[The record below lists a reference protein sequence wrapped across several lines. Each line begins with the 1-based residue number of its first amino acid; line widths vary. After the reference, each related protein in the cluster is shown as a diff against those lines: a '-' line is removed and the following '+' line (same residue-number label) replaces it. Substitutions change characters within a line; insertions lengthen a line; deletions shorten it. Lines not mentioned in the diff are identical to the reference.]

1 MKLKRL
7 QNMFA
12 NTGTA
17 GGWDPQR
24 GSPVG
29 VLDSPASSNAF
40 TQDQVERLKPVHVA
54 FHGGGRDARGPSIS
68 GLYELVRAS
77 LGLLSLAAAAACL
90 ILFPLEVLARVGG
103 GSSYGGGGGGGS
115 GGGGGGAIIGIVR
128 ILIYLTVEYP
138 AVGIPVDIV
147 VVVFVVY
154 RLAKRGSKAAEA
166 FSSASTGTSTEA
178 FPLGLDTAG
187 ARAEDFTREFAQL
200 RKFDPHFSEI
210 VFTDFCYALYGK
222 AHDARGHGQN
232 ALDQFSPYL
241 SEAARQSL
249 LQRNPSGLSEVKGII
264 VGAMTIADIRGLETP
279 VVNITLLFETNYTEV
294 VNAKEMTYY
303 VRERWLLERKRDVLS
318 PPPAQATALHCPKCG
333 APLQKN
339 TVGACTFCGTKVES
353 GEFQWYVRGI
363 GLLTSEAKGPLLTSD
378 VPEVGTELPSVVQPG
393 FREIRLEFE
402 KNNPSFSWGEFQ
414 ARAKLIF
421 DELQTA
427 WSTLNW
433 ERARPHETD
442 NLFQMHQYWIDAYKR
457 QHLRNLLDQCRVTAL
472 QPVKI
477 QEDAFYNS
485 ITLRIGAEGYDY
497 TVDESGKIV
506 SGSKT
511 SLRYWSEYWTFIRN
525 RQAKPAPAR
534 ADLNCP
540 NCGAP
545 LKVNN
550 AGVCEFC
557 GGKIT
562 SGEFDWVLS
571 KIEQDE
577 SYQG

>member
-1 MKLKRL
+1 MKLKRF
-7 QNMFA
+7 QNM
-12 NTGTA
+12 
-17 GGWDPQR
+17 
-24 GSPVG
+24 
-29 VLDSPASSNAF
+29 L
-40 TQDQVERLKPVHVA
+40 
-54 FHGGGRDARGPSIS
+54 GR
-68 GLYELVRAS
+68 LYELVRAP
-77 LGLLSLAAAAACL
+77 LGFLSLAAVAACL
-90 ILFPLEVLARVGG
+90 VLFPLEVLARVGG
-103 GSSYGGGGGGGS
+103 GSSYGGGGGSHDGGS
-115 GGGGGGAIIGIVR
+115 GDGGAIIGVVR
-128 ILIYLTVEYP
+128 LLIYLTVEYP

-147 VVVFVVY
+147 VIVFVVY
-154 RLAKRGSKAAEA
+154 RLVKRGSKTAEA
-166 FSSASTGTSTEA
+166 FTSAALITSPQEMA
-178 FPLGLDTAG
+178 FPLGLETAG
-187 ARAEDFTREFAQL
+187 SRPENLNRELAQL
-200 RKFDPHFSEI
+200 RKFDPNFSEI

-222 AHDARGHGQN
+222 AHDARGHGQK

-241 SEAARQSL
+241 SEGARKSL

-264 VGAMTIADIRGLETP
+264 VGAMRIADIRGLETP
-279 VVNITLLFETNYTEV
+279 TVKITLLFETNYTEV
-294 VNAKEMTYY
+294 VGAKEMTYY
-303 VRERWLLERKRDVLS
+303 VRERWQLERKRDVLS

-333 APLQKN
+333 APLQKD
-339 TVGACTFCGTKVES
+339 TVGACAFCGTKIDS

-378 VPEVGTELPSVVQPG
+378 VPEVGTDLPSVVQPG
-393 FREIRLEFE
+393 FREVRLEFE
-402 KNNPSFSWGEFQ
+402 KSNPSFSWGEFQ

-421 DELQTA
+421 DELQAA

-457 QHLRNLLDQCRVTAL
+457 QHLRNALDQCRVTAL

-477 QEDAFYNS
+477 KEDAFYNS
-485 ITLRIGAEGYDY
+485 ITLRIGAQGYDY
-497 TVDESGKIV
+497 TVDDSGKVV
-506 SGSKT
+506 SGSKS
-511 SLRYWSEYWTFIRN
+511 SLRYWSEYWTFIRSRN
-525 RQAKPAPAR
+525 AKPAAAR

-577 SYQG
+577 SYGG